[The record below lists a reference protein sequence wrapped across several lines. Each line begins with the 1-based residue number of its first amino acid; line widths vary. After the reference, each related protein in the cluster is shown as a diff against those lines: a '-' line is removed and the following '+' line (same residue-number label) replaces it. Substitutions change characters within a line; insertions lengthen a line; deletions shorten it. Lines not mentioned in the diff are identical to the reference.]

1 MIAMVDNMKFLIWLA
16 VLPSLIIGILI
27 YKADRMEK
35 EPKKELLKAF
45 LFGVLSVVLT
55 LIISSVFSIID
66 ANINSDDFFNVF
78 IYSFFGIALIEEFSK
93 WICSWMF
100 LRKNK
105 NFDYL
110 FDGIVY
116 VTFVSLG
123 FATVENILYTVSGG
137 IFTGIIRAITTVPA
151 HAFFGIASGYY
162 LSLAKKNRITN
173 NNLLK
178 NRYLFLSIFIPF
190 ILHVLT
196 TIMQFIQTT
205 SIGNLFGT
213 FYYLTKNIW
222 ALAFLHGFYDFCLLT
237 ENEILFLVYILF
249 VIILY
254 SVSISRVKKMMKL
267 EERFV
272 NNKKLYCSNCGMR
285 VDTPYCSN
293 CGKKID

>member
-55 LIISSVFSIID
+55 LIISSVFSITD

-178 NRYLFLSIFIPF
+178 NRYLFLSVFIPF
-190 ILHVLT
+190 I
-196 TIMQFIQTT
+196 
-205 SIGNLFGT
+205 
-213 FYYLTKNIW
+213 
-222 ALAFLHGFYDFCLLT
+222 LHGFYDFCLLT

-254 SVSISRVKKMMKL
+254 SVSISRVKKMMKM